1 MATPIWIA
9 ANAPRKKQDEAEIAA
24 PTCETTSLNLPENSD
39 STQQQ
44 EVLDALP
51 VLVFLERAGNVV
63 FANTEARQALGMGDS
78 EWIQRPVEDVLWGL
92 FPGTAEPQTH
102 LICTRTGSPF
112 HATLP
117 ARSGRLLPVEGTYSI
132 LNAELRE
139 AIIVAHPSGRVT
151 APKSRL
157 MEDVLASIP
166 EAVVIVHG
174 NHVLYTNPAFT
185 LMFGYT
191 AEEASGGNLRELIV
205 PETRLHEPAMLEKE
219 VDQKGRVAIETVR
232 MTKVGDL
239 LDVALVAGP
248 LKVGETSVGYVMSF
262 RDISDRKEME
272 AKLQHDALFDVS
284 TGLANRA
291 LFLDR
296 LTLALSRR
304 SRRRDQNCGVLL
316 LDLDRFKEI
325 NDALGTAAGDGLLVA
340 VAERLR
346 GSLRPEDSASR
357 LGRDEFAILVEN
369 LLDQGDLE
377 TVASRIL
384 RQMEKPFEIFGSLVR
399 VSASMGVALAGP
411 GHTTAELLVRDADFA
426 LNRAK
431 LDGGGC
437 SEVFDKDL
445 EIPFRKT
452 LHDPERELRQVLEKR
467 QYEVWYQPIYQL
479 ESGNLE
485 GFESLLRLRRPD
497 GSVDTFRQLL
507 GVAEDTGLSI
517 TLGRETMD
525 TVCRQLRNWADGVA
539 HRELTLTLNLTERQ
553 FYHPEMIAQLK
564 KALAANAVDPSL
576 LVFEVAESTLNLNPD
591 AAAAI
596 LDRMAE
602 CKVRLAVDNFGARF
616 APLNHLARLP
626 IDVVKLSPKLTAAAT
641 TSGRQAAVLEA
652 LIHLGKTLGMQVIAQ
667 GIESPEQLDA
677 LCAMGC
683 ELGQGHLFSYAME
696 ASRATILAGAGRWAL
711 AEGA

>member
-1 MATPIWIA
+1 MASPIWTA
-9 ANAPRKKQDEAEIAA
+9 ANAPRENQDGAEIAA
-24 PTCETTSLNLPENSD
+24 PTCETKSLNLPENSD

-63 FANTEARQALGMGDS
+63 FANSEARQALGIGEGD
-78 EWIQRPVEDVLWGL
+78 WVQRPVEDVLWGL

-102 LICTRTGSPF
+102 LIGTRTGSPF

-132 LNAELRE
+132 LNPELRE
-139 AIIVAHPSGRVT
+139 AIIVAHPTALVR

-174 NHVLYTNPAFT
+174 NHVLYTNPAFS

-191 AEEASGGNLRELIV
+191 AEEASGENLRELIV

-219 VDQKGRVAIETVR
+219 VDQKGRVALETVR
-232 MTKVGDL
+232 MNKDGELV
-239 LDVALVAGP
+239 DVALVAGP
-248 LKVGETSVGYVMSF
+248 LKVGETSVGYVLSF
-262 RDISDRKEME
+262 RDIGDRKEAE
-272 AKLQHDALFDVS
+272 AKVQHDALFDVP

-296 LTLALSRR
+296 LTFALSRR
-304 SRRRDQNCGVLL
+304 SRRRDQNCGVIL

-325 NDALGTAAGDGLLVA
+325 NDALGHAVGDGLLLA

-346 GSLRPEDSASR
+346 ASLRPEDSASR
-357 LGRDEFAILVEN
+357 LGGDEFAVLVEN
-369 LLDQGDLE
+369 LLDQADLE

-384 RQMEKPFEIFGSLVR
+384 RLVGQPFEVFGSSMR
-399 VSASMGVALAGP
+399 VSASMGVAMAGP
-411 GHTTAELLVRDADFA
+411 EHTQPELLIRDADFA
-426 LNRAK
+426 MNRAK

-437 SEVFDKDL
+437 SEVFNRDL
-445 EIPFRKT
+445 EMPFKKS
-452 LHDPERELRQVLEKR
+452 LHDPERELRRVLEKR

-479 ESGNLE
+479 KSGNLE

-517 TLGRETMD
+517 SLGRETMD
-525 TVCRQLRNWADGVA
+525 AVCRQLRNWSDGVA
-539 HRELTLTLNLTERQ
+539 QLELTLSLNLTDRQ
-553 FYHPEMIAQLK
+553 FYHPEMVAQLK
-564 KALAANAVDPSL
+564 KALAANAVDPSRL
-576 LVFEVAESTLNLNPD
+576 LFEVAESTLNQNQA

-626 IDVVKLSPKLTAAAT
+626 IDVVKISPKLTAAAT
-641 TSGRQAAVLEA
+641 SSGRQAAVLES
-652 LIHLGKTLGMQVIAQ
+652 LIHLGQTLGMQVIAQ
-667 GIESPEQLDA
+667 GIETPEQLEA

-696 ASRATILAGAGRWAL
+696 PARATILAGAGRWAL
-711 AEGA
+711 AAGA